1 MAEKDAQLHKE
12 VVNTTQDMDQ
22 SDAELQEA
30 INHHD
35 DAIRVIRPITDA
47 LKIIPTL
54 CEQIRDLRRRLA
66 LALADLHDLIAAAK
80 ATLGAHADGEPDFYY
95 LRDELEAQGHVRR
108 DREQGD
114 EHATEWL

>member
-1 MAEKDAQLHKE
+1 
-12 VVNTTQDMDQ
+12 MDQ
-22 SDAELQEA
+22 SDADLQEA

-35 DAIRVIRPITDA
+35 DATRVIRPITDA

-54 CEQIRDLRRRLA
+54 CQQIHDLRRRLA
-66 LALADLHDLIAAAK
+66 LALADLHNLIAAAK
-80 ATLGAHADGEPDFYY
+80 ATLGAHTDGEPDPFYY

-114 EHATEWL
+114 EHAMEWL